1 MPTNLGIIIIHGLSK
16 IDPDLATPKLRS
28 EMEQKISQIA
38 RGEQDWQ
45 VVLEESIQ
53 TYLTKFQNFT
63 SKIGNMDVLFESTF
77 SPLSSSGKS
86 FSKCGRCRRYMFLI
100 NLRPVR
106 LHCRNCNETYP
117 LPSTG
122 GTIKLY
128 KELVCPLDSF
138 ELVLW
143 STGSHGKGMAICP
156 QCYNNPPFVGIPAGM
171 GCNDCLDANCLH
183 SLVSNSIVN
192 CPTEACEGV
201 LVLDGTSAPRYKMGC
216 NRCNLVSSFNDTV
229 NDVQVKSDTLCADC
243 FAKKIKVSFVKKEN
257 RSDLV
262 GCIVCDDELDSLLE
276 TRVVRVGRFRGRGRG
291 KRRGR
296 GRGRGKSN
304 EFVPVAGPDRPKTE
318 AERGQRRGR
327 GKGRRGR
334 GSSEGDL
341 SRPQE
346 RSMADFFSF

>member
-117 LPSTG
+117 LPSSV
-122 GTIKLY
+122 
-128 KELVCPLDSF
+128 ER
-138 ELVLW
+138 
-143 STGSHGKGMAICP
+143 
-156 QCYNNPPFVGIPAGM
+156 
-171 GCNDCLDANCLH
+171 
-183 SLVSNSIVN
+183 SNSIRN
-192 CPTEACEGV
+192 
-201 LVLDGTSAPRYKMGC
+201 
-216 NRCNLVSSFNDTV
+216 
-229 NDVQVKSDTLCADC
+229 
-243 FAKKIKVSFVKKEN
+243 SFVLWIVSN
-257 RSDLV
+257 WCYGALDLTARV
-262 GCIVCDDELDSLLE
+262 WQSVLSATTTLLLLE
-276 TRVVRVGRFRGRGRG
+276 YLREWVVMTV
-291 KRRGR
+291 
-296 GRGRGKSN
+296 
-304 EFVPVAGPDRPKTE
+304 
-318 AERGQRRGR
+318 
-327 GKGRRGR
+327 
-334 GSSEGDL
+334 
-341 SRPQE
+341 
-346 RSMADFFSF
+346 